1 MHRQAFKSRIRY
13 TLLTAVAAALLL
25 PAVATAKGEHSKG
38 AGKPRQVEQLRQIEK
53 KRLQT
58 LVDADIAVAGP
69 LFASDFE
76 LVNPLGE
83 VLTRDDMLGA
93 VGSGALDFLSNT
105 ITSQIRVRLHGNTAV
120 LRYRHTIDIAVAGIG
135 HLSHPAWSTA
145 VYERHNGNWQIV
157 WEQTG
162 AIGPLPLPSRPAP

>member
-1 MHRQAFKSRIRY
+1 MHRQTFKSLIRY

-25 PAVATAKGEHSKG
+25 PAVAAATREHSKG
-38 AGKPRQVEQLRQIEK
+38 AGKSRQVEQLRQIEK

-83 VLTRDDMLGA
+83 VLTRDDLLGA

-120 LRYRHTIDIAVAGIG
+120 LRYRHTIDIAVTGIG
-135 HLSHPAWSTA
+135 HLRHPAWSTA

-162 AIGPLPLPSRPAP
+162 AIGPLPLPS